1 MKDCLL
7 VGVVCL
13 VLGFFLHDLVYP
25 KDKVENYKM
34 SKNDQTVIIISI
46 IAFCVMLVIIASYWF
61 MSPKKSS
68 GSYKSSAPKK

>member
-25 KDKVENYKM
+25 KDKVENM
-34 SKNDQTVIIISI
+34 SNKQVSTIIIVGIGVVGFLLFAGLISTY
-46 IAFCVMLVIIASYWF
+46 LSGKR
-61 MSPKKSS
+61 SNKK
-68 GSYKSSAPKK
+68 

>member
-25 KDKVENYKM
+25 KDKVENM
-34 SKNDQTVIIISI
+34 SNKQVSTIIIVGI
-46 IAFCVMLVIIASYWF
+46 GAVAFLLFAALISTYLSGKISN
-61 MSPKKSS
+61 KK
-68 GSYKSSAPKK
+68 